1 MERAHFLMSENRR
14 SILRTGI
21 DWGCS
26 RRWWRLSKSS
36 ITILSITGIVLSL
49 SAIIPLVVD
58 RISPTN
64 RVDAPSFQI
73 DLDLADADT
82 LALLPGIGP
91 ALAGR
96 IVEDRNRLGAFG
108 GIAGLQRVRGIGPSI
123 SAGIKP
129 FVIAQARKD

>member
-1 MERAHFLMSENRR
+1 MSENRN

-21 DWGCS
+21 QWGYS

-36 ITILSITGIVLSL
+36 ITILSITGIALSL
-49 SAIIPLVVD
+49 SAMIPLVVD
-58 RISPTN
+58 RVTHTT
-64 RVDAPSFQI
+64 RVATPSFQI

-96 IVEDRNRLGAFG
+96 IVEDRNRRGAFG
-108 GIAGLQRVRGIGPSI
+108 GIAGLQRVRGIGPAI
-123 SAGIKP
+123 SAGIEP
-129 FVIAQARKD
+129 FVLARSQSN

>member
-1 MERAHFLMSENRR
+1 MSENRN
-14 SILRTGI
+14 SILRTRI
-21 DWGCS
+21 QWGCS

-36 ITILSITGIVLSL
+36 ITILSIAGLAFSL
-49 SAIIPLVVD
+49 SAMIPLVVD
-58 RISPTN
+58 RVTHKT
-64 RVDAPSFQI
+64 RLEVPSFQI
-73 DLDLADADT
+73 DLDSADEET

-108 GIAGLQRVRGIGPSI
+108 GIAGLQRVRGIGPAI
-123 SAGIKP
+123 SSGIEP